1 MMNIIQLQDNLKNL
15 SDQQLTQ
22 AMQMPAQDTPPFLV
36 VSELNRRKKMRDS
49 FQAQQA
55 DQNKTTVAQDVVAAA
70 GVPQGPA
77 SQMAQSL
84 APKTDMTN
92 NTGIMSIPQ
101 GGEPQRMAGGGRVTK
116 MYEGKLITGP
126 DGRIFF
132 PSAIVGGA
140 YYDPTTESFLGGD
153 GTPLPA
159 EALPGVSN
167 EYYQIVKDASNQS
180 QAATTQADI
189 DLGLTP
195 NVDFIEAQKKLKAAQ
210 EAQAAAQLRISQTNN
225 PNPDPLY
232 SHAAGAEAQGPYGSG
247 IPPGTPPSVAPG
259 TPIDLAQ
266 LAAMTTDKK
275 DTSTSGGGG
284 GGGSSKPSDYEQ
296 ALMDAL
302 ANADKKAKQDKWMA
316 LAQMGLS
323 MMSSQQPNFLASVGE
338 AGTNAIPAFQKAR
351 DTADDTKL
359 GLNKGLY
366 DIAQQRQARNDALAA
381 AAAKADAKSSGGFG
395 ISADAG
401 RYIDKVKASVDVAAQ
416 NLTNLGYQPGMD
428 PADPSL
434 TPARQMEIKTALNA
448 YNTALNRYNTLNN
461 LLTSGLGDS
470 GGVSTDPTAQQDFAD

>member
-1 MMNIIQLQDNLKNL
+1 MNIIQLQDNLKNL

-22 AMQMPAQDTPPFLV
+22 AMQMPSQDTPPFLV

-101 GGEPQRMAGGGRVTK
+101 GGKPQRMAGGGVVKMNEGMTVPAMTYADFLAAIQAGNRPTEEQYMASVDNLNDQQAADIRSMLDDPTYVPQDWEQNAANAPGVTPTTPAPPMPSAAWDWAAGVFGGRTLGEQQAIDAQRVAAADTK
-116 MYEGKLITGP
+116 GPPKTGMTYGIP
-126 DGRIFF
+126 EALGRIA
-132 PSAIVGGA
+132 PVSGA
-140 YYDPTTESFLGGD
+140 TPDAPKPPTTSGG
-153 GTPLPA
+153 G
-159 EALPGVSN
+159 G
-167 EYYQIVKDASNQS
+167 
-180 QAATTQADI
+180 
-189 DLGLTP
+189 
-195 NVDFIEAQKKLKAAQ
+195 
-210 EAQAAAQLRISQTNN
+210 
-225 PNPDPLY
+225 
-232 SHAAGAEAQGPYGSG
+232 
-247 IPPGTPPSVAPG
+247 
-259 TPIDLAQ
+259 
-266 LAAMTTDKK
+266 
-275 DTSTSGGGG
+275 GGGG

-323 MMSSQQPNFLASVGE
+323 LMSSQQPNFFAAVGE
-338 AGTNAIPAFQKAR
+338 AGTNAIPTYQKAR

-366 DIAQQRQARNDALAA
+366 DIAMQRQARNDAMAA
-381 AAAKADAKSSGGFG
+381 AAASAAAKSSGGFG
-395 ISADAG
+395 ISTEGMRVLTAAKDA
-401 RYIDKVKASVDVAAQ
+401 VALAA
-416 NLTNLGYQPGMD
+416 NRLTTLGIQPGQD
-428 PADPSL
+428 PNDPNL
-434 TPARQMEIKTALNA
+434 PPEQRMAIKAALDDYDA
-448 YNTALNRYNTLNN
+448 KYNTYSTLSQMATMGIANV
-461 LLTSGLGDS
+461 
-470 GGVSTDPTAQQDFAD
+470 GGTAEEDPTATKDVAD